1 MKNKAVIT
9 PEMLSTISYMQ
20 QEGMVNNLIDFM
32 GEVIDYVIDENPPS
46 LEGDGLLSRMRM
58 IQTARY
64 FQKEMETFIV
74 KEGGEQ

>member
-64 FQKEMETFIV
+64 YQKEMETFII
-74 KEGGEQ
+74 KEGSEQ

>member
-9 PEMLSTISYMQ
+9 PEMLSTILYMQ

-46 LEGDGLLSRMRM
+46 LAGDGLLNRMRM

-64 FQKEMETFIV
+64 YQKEMETFII
-74 KEGGEQ
+74 KEGSEQ

>member
-1 MKNKAVIT
+1 MKNKAIIT

>member
-1 MKNKAVIT
+1 
-9 PEMLSTISYMQ
+9 MQ

>member
-64 FQKEMETFIV
+64 YQKEMETFIV

>member
-32 GEVIDYVIDENPPS
+32 GEVIDYVIDENPPC
-46 LEGDGLLSRMRM
+46 LEGDGLLNRMRM

-64 FQKEMETFIV
+64 YQKEMEIFII
-74 KEGGEQ
+74 KEGSEQ

>member
-9 PEMLSTISYMQ
+9 PEMLSTILYMQ

-46 LEGDGLLSRMRM
+46 LEGDGLLNRMRM

-64 FQKEMETFIV
+64 YQKEMETFII
-74 KEGGEQ
+74 KEGSEQ